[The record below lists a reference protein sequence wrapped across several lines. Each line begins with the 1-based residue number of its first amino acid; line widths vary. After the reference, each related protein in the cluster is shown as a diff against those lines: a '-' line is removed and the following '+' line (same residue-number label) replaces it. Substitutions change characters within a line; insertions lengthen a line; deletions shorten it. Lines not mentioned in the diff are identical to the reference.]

1 MRTITHHPLDQNGG
15 VHSDPCRLFQQRC
28 RRRVGVALVRFGHVL
43 VDRDMT
49 GSLRAPDMAGY
60 PLVIDKYLDHPV
72 GEAHIDLSADQAVRH
87 GVEGLVDFDM
97 IIG

>member
-1 MRTITHHPLDQNGG
+1 
-15 VHSDPCRLFQQRC
+15 
-28 RRRVGVALVRFGHVL
+28 
-43 VDRDMT
+43 
-49 GSLRAPDMAGY
+49 MACY

-97 IIG
+97 IIGARRQSR